1 MEPGDIAPVSWA
13 SAIWAMISSSVRG
26 AVSMIRAP
34 GGAAPENLAW
44 HEGAGVEA
52 YRTALDQPQSANGDQ
67 IGRTGAGAD
76 QMDGHRRATSR

>member
-1 MEPGDIAPVSWA
+1 MGIRHMGHDFIERQG
-13 SAIWAMISSSVRG
+13 RG
-26 AVSMIRAP
+26 IDDPRA
-34 GGAAPENLAW
+34 GRCSPENLAW
-44 HEGAGVEA
+44 HEEAGVEA